1 MIYFDFDFD
10 FVCFFSL
17 YKAAEEARLPKRL
30 RSDLGG
36 ALREFTSR
44 ESHCFAQSKN
54 QDGSLALFTSQE
66 RQWLVL
72 QVLQGFR
79 ASTNDLASLQGKAS
93 VEEGQSISNKYKP
106 TNSINSFQRNYRFLF
121 QSQPGNKAV

>member
-1 MIYFDFDFD
+1 MLH
-10 FVCFFSL
+10 VFSL

-36 ALREFTSR
+36 TLREFTSR

-54 QDGSLALFTSQE
+54 QDGSTALFTSQE

-72 QVLQGFR
+72 QVLQGLR
-79 ASTNDLASLQGKAS
+79 AGTSDLTALQGRAC
-93 VEEGQSISNKYKP
+93 VEEGQSIGNTTQSIDLLSILLNR
-106 TNSINSFQRNYRFLF
+106 INSGLSF
-121 QSQPGNKAV
+121 

>member
-1 MIYFDFDFD
+1 M
-10 FVCFFSL
+10 

-36 ALREFTSR
+36 TLREFTSR

-54 QDGSLALFTSQE
+54 QDGSTALFTSQE

-72 QVLQGFR
+72 QVLQSFR
-79 ASTNDLASLQGKAS
+79 AGTNDLTALQGKAS
-93 VEEGQSISNKYKP
+93 VEEGQSISK
-106 TNSINSFQRNYRFLF
+106 
-121 QSQPGNKAV
+121 